1 MSDLWFL
8 TPLWQVPPAGAVALR
23 HKRGSGLPPFL
34 HLTIWNVDMMA
45 GVSAANMDHDNKD
58 ILLKNNM
65 QGWQNEKL
73 EKVLI
78 ANLKEDAQPAQN
90 AYPYS

>member
-1 MSDLWFL
+1 
-8 TPLWQVPPAGAVALR
+8 
-23 HKRGSGLPPFL
+23 
-34 HLTIWNVDMMA
+34 MMA